1 MSGLQTQTEGVAP
14 DISVSDN
21 PPSSNQ
27 DTPDVVEETVVVVP
41 DDQVINDENI
51 PLEAADQISPTMKP
65 KTQKRITELVK
76 RGHEKDSVIKEK
88 EDRIKE
94 LESRMASVE
103 SKTNERE
110 VKEGQAIAE
119 ATLANLQK
127 QREEAFEEQDFKKA
141 NELDLHIYKAAA
153 QVNKLPIDDFDVVK
167 YFKEKNNWYGVDIK
181 KTMAA
186 DGIDRKVFND
196 AKYSNLSQREKLD
209 EVARQTN
216 SMFNDNPHSNSSPTD
231 GAPISRPSKNT
242 IYITQSD
249 YAYLQKAHPEKS
261 EKELLDLGKRLKKRM
276 QG

>member
-167 YFKEKNNWYGVDIK
+167 YFKEKNNWYGQ
-181 KTMAA
+181 MALI
-186 DGIDRKVFND
+186 GKCLTTLNIQIYRKER
-196 AKYSNLSQREKLD
+196 SLMKLH
-209 EVARQTN
+209 VKQTQCLTTI
-216 SMFNDNPHSNSSPTD
+216 PTQIVHPQTVLLFL
-231 GAPISRPSKNT
+231 G
-242 IYITQSD
+242 
-249 YAYLQKAHPEKS
+249 LQKTLFILPSQIMPTSKKLIQKNQKKS
-261 EKELLDLGKRLKKRM
+261 F
-276 QG
+276 